1 MLENL
6 RFSKSSRSIW
16 KWNIAVKWINVIRNS
31 RNRTYFLFKDFY
43 FLCWSNLQ
51 FFKWSTH
58 GLSTN
63 TYSVKCDIF
72 PGKKTHNRT
81 LFHEKS
87 HRFTEKGL
95 CYKCL
100 FGNLLKLF
108 ITLGNKYPV
117 NVNLFTF
124 TKEIFSS
131 NHFVQRC
138 GNPLFLCFQIFCKLG
153 TRFRDFLCKFKAN
166 IFALFRM
173 DLFGATHGWGRGKK
187 EPSLK
192 SVTCILPWWNLA
204 QLYLTKRWSKKHI
217 NHVTQSLSF
226 ADIGIFSPEIS
237 NFCRIKKCR
246 FRLHFST

>member
-1 MLENL
+1 MWLEIAETEHTFFLKISIFYAGQIYN
-6 RFSKSSRSIW
+6 SS
-16 KWNIAVKWINVIRNS
+16 NEA
-31 RNRTYFLFKDFY
+31 
-43 FLCWSNLQ
+43 
-51 FFKWSTH
+51 TH

-95 CYKCL
+95 CYRCL

-108 ITLGNKYPV
+108 ITLGNKCPV

-138 GNPLFLCFQIFCKLG
+138 GNPLFLCFQIFCKLE
-153 TRFRDFLCKFKAN
+153 TRFPDFLCKFKAN
-166 IFALFRM
+166 ILALFRM

-192 SVTCILPWWNLA
+192 SVTRILPWWNLA

-217 NHVTQSLSF
+217 NHVTHSLSF
-226 ADIGIFSPEIS
+226 ADVSIFSPEIS
-237 NFCRIKKCR
+237 NFCCIKKCR
-246 FRLHFST
+246 FRLHFSA